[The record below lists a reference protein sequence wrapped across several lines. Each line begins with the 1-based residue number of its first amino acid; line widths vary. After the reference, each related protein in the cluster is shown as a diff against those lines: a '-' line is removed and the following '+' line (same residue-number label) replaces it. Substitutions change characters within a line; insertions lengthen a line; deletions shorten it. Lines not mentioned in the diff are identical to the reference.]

1 MVANHITKN
10 HVFLTDF
17 GGDRDVVDAARGA
30 PRDCGG
36 ATEPLNVSVY
46 AGVELEPPERGCEV
60 IARLLERLLSF
71 SNGKIL
77 MPRYWSCLL

>member
-1 MVANHITKN
+1 MENQFPDGPSAGSARCLPPTAPQSDFRGEGDANDVA
-10 HVFLTDF
+10 
-17 GGDRDVVDAARGA
+17 GGGPCGRG
-30 PRDCGG
+30 D

-71 SNGKIL
+71 SNGK
-77 MPRYWSCLL
+77 